1 MFKPIIRPIDAFA
14 LLVLT
19 IASIIGIN
27 QYTYGVYNHCITI
40 PFIKSLIN
48 PEIYNHDY
56 LIAEKQ
62 FFYTYFLPV
71 CGFLIQSLKASLP
84 VTFFVLYF
92 LSLYA
97 TLAALF
103 LIALKLFE
111 KREVAYLSVMILL
124 FSITTLGMER
134 TIENMLMERTFALP
148 LLLFSFYAFFG
159 SHYNT
164 AAVLAGIAFVF
175 HPLSACY
182 ALAILI
188 MCFAYRLLKENGA
201 RQFVTGIGLILLAIT
216 PILILKIK
224 NPAPNLSLISVS
236 SEWLELLHLRSA
248 HHIFPTTWSVAE
260 VLQGIALIL
269 GFLIT
274 WKYRPQAAYHRI
286 VLIAF
291 ATVLLMFVVGT
302 IFTEIIP
309 VSIVIQFQLF
319 RSFKFIFFFAIIYF
333 ANYLF
338 TAPNTASGIAKKLFV
353 TLLILAP
360 YWHESI
366 PVITGIS
373 LLVISAIAAWAL
385 LEKTTADWKK
395 YLVPAQIML
404 LLLLG
409 IAGSLNRVQFSISN
423 SQNKEWLSVQQWARE
438 NTPQDAAFIVPPY
451 MEGFRVESERT
462 LYGEWKDGTQMIFNP
477 SFGHEWMRR
486 MENLGYKKKNST
498 SLKDAFQ
505 QLTPSDFEKVAIEM
519 SPAHSKIFAVVPA
532 EIKNLNFP
540 VSYSNEKFSVM
551 EISSGSSVQVVDVNL
566 IKNSPHELVAQ
577 SAQISN

>member
-1 MFKPIIRPIDAFA
+1 MFKPAIRSVDAFA
-14 LLVLT
+14 LLILA
-19 IASIIGIN
+19 IASVIGIN

-40 PFIKSLIN
+40 PFIKSLLN
-48 PEIYNHDY
+48 PEIYSHDY

-62 FFYTYFLPV
+62 FFYTYFLSA

-92 LSLYA
+92 LTLYA

-124 FSITTLGMER
+124 FSFTTLGMER
-134 TIENMLMERTFALP
+134 TVENLLMERTFALP

-159 SHYNT
+159 RHYNT
-164 AAVLAGIAFVF
+164 SAIIAGIAFMF

-188 MCFAYRLLKENGA
+188 FCFSYRLLKEKTV
-201 RQFVTGIGLILLAIT
+201 RQFITGIGLILLAIS

-224 NPAPNLSLISVS
+224 NPAPGLSFINVS
-236 SEWLELLHLRSA
+236 TEWLELLKLRSS
-248 HHIFPTTWSVAE
+248 HHIFPTTWSIME
-260 VLQGIALIL
+260 ILGGIAFIT

-291 ATVLLMFVVGT
+291 ATVLLMFAVGT

-338 TAPNTASGIAKKLFV
+338 TAPNTPSGIAQKLLV
-353 TLLILAP
+353 SILILAP
-360 YWHESI
+360 YLHESAA
-366 PVITGIS
+366 VITGIS
-373 LLVISAIAAWAL
+373 LLLAFTLGGWAL
-385 LEKTTADWKK
+385 LEKTNTDWKN
-395 YLVPAQIML
+395 YFVPAQITM

-409 IAGSLNRVQFSISN
+409 IAGSLNKVHFSIAN
-423 SQNKEWLSVQQWARE
+423 SQSKEWLSVQQWARE
-438 NTPQDAAFIVPPY
+438 NTPKDAAFIVPPY
-451 MEGFRVESERT
+451 LEGFRVESERT

-477 SFGHEWMRR
+477 AFGHEWMRR
-486 MENLGYKKKNST
+486 MENLGYKKET
-498 SLKDAFQ
+498 PLKDAYSALSQ
-505 QLTPSDFEKVAIEM
+505 DDFKKVAVELD
-519 SPAHSKIFAVVPA
+519 SEHSKVFAVVPV
-532 EIKNLNFP
+532 EMKSLDFP
-540 VSYSNEKFSVM
+540 VTYSNDKFSVV
-551 EISSGSSVQVVDVNL
+551 EISNSSPVDFAHADVAGKNATTL
-566 IKNSPHELVAQ
+566 ITQ
-577 SAQISN
+577 TAQIRN

>member
-1 MFKPIIRPIDAFA
+1 MTKPSLRPIDAFA
-14 LLVLT
+14 LLILA

-48 PEIYNHDY
+48 PEIYSHDY

-124 FSITTLGMER
+124 FSFTTLGLER
-134 TIENMLMERTFALP
+134 TVENLLMERTFALP
-148 LLLFSFYAFFG
+148 LLLFSFYAFFER
-159 SHYNT
+159 HYNT
-164 AAVLAGIAFVF
+164 AAALAGIAFMF

-188 MCFAYRLLKENGA
+188 SCFSYRLLKEKTA
-201 RQFVTGIGLILLAIT
+201 RPFILGIGLILLAISS
-216 PILILKIK
+216 ILILKIK
-224 NPAPNLSLISVS
+224 NPAPGLSFINVS
-236 SEWLELLHLRSA
+236 AEWLELLKLRSS
-248 HHIFPTTWSVAE
+248 HHIFPTTWSILE
-260 VLQGIALIL
+260 MLGGIAFIT

-286 VLIAF
+286 VVIAF
-291 ATVLLMFVVGT
+291 ATVLLLFAIGT

-309 VSIVIQFQLF
+309 VSIVIQFQFF

-338 TAPNTASGIAKKLFV
+338 TAPNTPSGIAQKLAV
-353 TLLILAP
+353 ALLILAP
-360 YWHESI
+360 YLHESAA
-366 PVITGIS
+366 VIGGIS
-373 LLVISAIAAWAL
+373 LLVASTLAGWAL
-385 LEKTTADWKK
+385 LEKTNADWKK
-395 YLVPAQIML
+395 YFVPAQISM

-409 IAGSLNRVQFSISN
+409 IGGSLHKVHFSISN
-423 SQNKEWLSVQQWARE
+423 SQNKEWLSAQQWAKE

-451 MEGFRVESERT
+451 LEGFRVESERA
-462 LYGEWKDGTQMIFNP
+462 LYGEWKDGTQMLFNP
-477 SFGHEWMRR
+477 AFGNEWMRR
-486 MENLGYKKKNST
+486 MENLGYKKEK
-498 SLKDAFQ
+498 SLKDAYCALSQ
-505 QLTPSDFEKVAIEM
+505 DDFKKVAVELE
-519 SPAHSKIFAVVPA
+519 PAHSKVFAVVPA
-532 EIKNLNFP
+532 EMKNLDFP
-540 VSYSNEKFSVM
+540 VTYSNDKFSVV
-551 EISSGSSVQVVDVNL
+551 EISTASLVEVAKVNL
-566 IKNSPHELVAQ
+566 LMKAPKNGMSDPRM
-577 SAQISN
+577 